1 MNKILLIGSGGH
13 AKSCIE
19 VIEQEGNFKIV
30 GLISNQKISSSIE
43 LPILGTDD
51 DLEKFDQYVDKP
63 LYSEKKIKINIIKQD
78 WMNL

>member
-51 DLEKFDQYVDKP
+51 DLEK
-63 LYSEKKIKINIIKQD
+63 LYQSIKYAFITIGQIKTPKTRIKIK
-78 WMNL
+78 